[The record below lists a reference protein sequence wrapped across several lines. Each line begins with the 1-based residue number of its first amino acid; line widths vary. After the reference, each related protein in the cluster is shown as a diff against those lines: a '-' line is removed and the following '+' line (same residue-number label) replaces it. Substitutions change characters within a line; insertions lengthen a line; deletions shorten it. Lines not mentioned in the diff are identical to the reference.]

1 MKKITGIIA
10 LLIAMMVTYG
20 QSKNQRMQT
29 QQVLDINRELFKGTA
44 EKTEALIRE
53 NMAEEFLF
61 TTANADVLDKEGY
74 IKGFALN
81 PSIKISLLNTSDE
94 RVTISGST
102 AVLTGIAHIIIA
114 TNNEAPRNL
123 LERITG
129 TYILAGGRWKMLAL
143 QATYIP
149 GNKNDVK

>member
-1 MKKITGIIA
+1 MKRITGAIA
-10 LLIAMMVTYG
+10 LLAAMMTTYG
-20 QSKNQRMQT
+20 QSKHQHMQT
-29 QQVLDINRELFKGTA
+29 QQILDVNRQLFKGTA

-53 NMAEEFLF
+53 NIADGFLF

-74 IKGFALN
+74 IKGFALH
-81 PSIKISLLNTSDE
+81 PSIKISLMSTSDE

-102 AVLTGIAHIIIA
+102 AILTAIAHIRIA
-114 TNNEAPRNL
+114 KNDEAPRDL

-143 QATYIP
+143 QATYVP
-149 GNKNDVK
+149 GK